1 MPFLSN
7 ITLAAT
13 LIGEVGVILGLI
25 VPVIVSVRKIKTGMR
40 CQLRSEM
47 LVIYYHCREKRI
59 IRQYEYENF
68 IMLYEAYKALKGN
81 SFIDKIYKEVQEWE
95 IIT

>member
-1 MPFLSN
+1 MNYLTT
-7 ITLAAT
+7 IVT
-13 LIGEVGVILGLI
+13 LIGEVGVLLGVI
-25 VPVIVSVRKIKTGMR
+25 IPVIVSVRKIASGTR

-47 LVIYYHCREKRI
+47 LRIYYHNREKEE

-81 SFIDKIYKEVQEWE
+81 SFIDKIHEEVHSWE
-95 IIT
+95 IIS